1 MLRWVIAGLVSQILF
16 GCTTVVGT
24 CEDGSGGIRL
34 FGDSVAK
41 RYLEKGVSEYEA
53 GNYVNA
59 KNALQGVLANQYAT
73 QNEKLWANKYLA
85 FIYCVSG
92 DQKLCR
98 DHFRDALKIKPNFE
112 LTAAETGHPMW
123 GPVFR
128 SVKDASSK

>member
-1 MLRWVIAGLVSQILF
+1 MLRWFVAGLGSLVLV
-16 GCTTVVGT
+16 GCGSVVGT

-41 RYLEKGVSEYEA
+41 RYLAKGVSEYES

-59 KNALQGVLANQYAT
+59 KNALQGVLGNQYAT
-73 QNEKLWANKYLA
+73 QHETLWANKYLA

-92 DQKLCR
+92 DQKQCR
-98 DHFRDALKIKPNFE
+98 DHFRKALEINPDFD
-112 LTAAETGHPMW
+112 LSTAEAGHPLW

-128 SVKDASSK
+128 SVKGASRK

>member
-1 MLRWVIAGLVSQILF
+1 MLRWIIAGLGSLVLV
-16 GCTTVVGT
+16 GCGSVVGT

-41 RYLEKGVSEYEA
+41 RYLAKGISEYET

-59 KNALQGVLANQYAT
+59 KTALHGVLENQYAT
-73 QNEKLWANKYLA
+73 RYETLWANKYLA

-98 DHFRDALKIKPNFE
+98 NHFRNLLELNPNFE
-112 LTAAETGHPMW
+112 LSAAEAGHPLW

-128 SVKDASSK
+128 SVKGASSK